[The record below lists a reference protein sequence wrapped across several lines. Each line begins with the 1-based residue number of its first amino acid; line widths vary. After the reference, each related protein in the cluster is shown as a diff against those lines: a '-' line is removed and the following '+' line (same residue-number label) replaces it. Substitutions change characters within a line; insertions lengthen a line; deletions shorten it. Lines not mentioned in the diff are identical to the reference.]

1 MNALCWWK
9 RTHGLGFALL
19 VAGVVAASGC
29 TRESLRV
36 AIETQQ
42 RADQVQQ
49 AVFEQQHEALCVLLY
64 HDLLNR
70 LEQAGAELDEEQR
83 AAVNEAWNQR
93 DLLEFWQV
101 QQERARALRLVGVDA
116 KLAGD
121 QSTVDL
127 LIKAVQTRVD
137 RVEEHVAEVVGQS
150 VGEAAEYASSQHSR
164 RYT

>member
-1 MNALCWWK
+1 MNTHCWK
-9 RTHGLGFALL
+9 SVRGLGVVLL
-19 VAGVVAASGC
+19 VAGAVAAGGC

-49 AVFEQQHEALCVLLY
+49 SVFDQQHEALCVLLH
-64 HDLLNR
+64 HDLLNH
-70 LEQAGAELDEEQR
+70 LAQAGAELNEEQR
-83 AAVNEAWNQR
+83 AAVNEAWNRR

-127 LIKAVQTRVD
+127 LIKALLAKAD
-137 RVEEHVAEVVGQS
+137 RVEEYVAEEAGES
-150 VGEAAEYASSQHSR
+150 VELP
-164 RYT
+164 